1 MTVVMSMEN
10 VMRVDK
16 ELEYLMKLLKN
27 EKIESKM
34 LEFQVKA
41 QQLES
46 DMVNLS
52 TYYWQEFMKGD
63 RDGEK
68 EKV

>member
-1 MTVVMSMEN
+1 
-10 VMRVDK
+10 
-16 ELEYLMKLLKN
+16 MKLLKN
-27 EKIESKM
+27 ETIENKM
-34 LEFQVKA
+34 LEFQIKA

>member
-1 MTVVMSMEN
+1 MTKVTSILAPN
-10 VMRVDK
+10 
-16 ELEYLMKLLKN
+16 Y
-27 EKIESKM
+27 KM
-34 LEFQVKA
+34 LEFQIKA